1 MQKIFALITLIIFS
15 NSYSQDLN
23 QVIQN
28 DNYQF
33 FVNLNNV
40 ENDRLEIQLITPKI
54 NSDKI
59 QYKFPAMVP
68 GTYKV
73 YNFGRFVNDLKGF
86 DNSGLELP
94 VKKLD
99 VNTWEISSANNL
111 YQITYKI
118 DDTYGMTE
126 DNPPFEPVG
135 TSIQKDTVFVVNNHG
150 FFGYFNDYIN
160 NDYVLSFIKPVGFFG
175 STSLTAV
182 SRTDDEE
189 VFTAPDY
196 QYVVDNPI
204 MFNIPDTTTIKFD
217 EANILISVYSPGKG
231 ITSRDMEVKMKTLL
245 TAIRNFLGGKLPT
258 DKYSFIYYFSNT
270 EGSGSFG
277 ALEHNYSSLYYMPD
291 VPKEA
296 APYILNQ
303 LQSTNAHEFYHIVT
317 PLNLHSEEI
326 GNFDFN
332 DPKMSEH
339 LWLYEGV
346 TEYFADYIQLREGLK
361 ELKEYSKD
369 IEGKMNASD
378 SRYNDTLPFTEMS
391 KGALDK
397 YENQYQNVYVKGAL
411 IGLCLDIL
419 IREESQGTQGLQEV
433 LNKLLEKYG
442 KDRSFRD
449 EELFGEIVTI
459 TSPRVGEFLNRYVAG
474 PEKIPYGEILGK
486 IGLKVESTPY
496 EVISLSGELQMGLN
510 QKTYRLKINAVDN
523 PDNKFIKELGV
534 KKGDELVSINGT
546 ELSYF
551 NLKDA
556 LGSVKNKIKKGDDF
570 EIVVARID
578 ESGTEEKVTLKAKVS
593 ETRTAY
599 ENVVT
604 VLDNI
609 SEAQKKI
616 RDAWMGKL

>member
-1 MQKIFALITLIIFS
+1 MLKIFSLIILFIFN

-23 QVIQN
+23 KVTQN

-40 ENDRLEIQLITPKI
+40 ENDRLDIQLITPKI

-94 VKKLD
+94 VEKLD
-99 VNTWEISSANNL
+99 SNTWEISNANNL
-111 YQITYKI
+111 YQILYKI

-135 TSIQKDTVFVVNNHG
+135 TSIQKDTAFVINNHG

-160 NDYVLSFIKPVGFFG
+160 NDYILSFTKPTGFFG
-175 STSLTAV
+175 STSLTPL
-182 SRTDDEE
+182 SRTDDKE

-204 MFNIPDTTTIKFD
+204 MFSIPDTTTIKFD

-231 ITSRDMEVKMKTLL
+231 ITSRDMAEKMTTLL

-332 DPKMSEH
+332 DPKMSQH

-361 ELKEYSKD
+361 DLKEYSED
-369 IEGKMNASD
+369 IESKMNGSA

-397 YENQYQNVYVKGAL
+397 YENQYQNVYEKGAL

-419 IREESQGTQGLQEV
+419 IREESNGSQGLQEV

-442 KDRSFRD
+442 KDRSFKD
-449 EELFGEIVTI
+449 EELFSEIVALT
-459 TSPRVGEFLNRYVAG
+459 TTKVGEFLNRYVAG
-474 PEKIPYGEILGK
+474 PERIPYGEILSKVG
-486 IGLKVESTPY
+486 IKVESTPY
-496 EVISLSGELQMGLN
+496 EIVSLSGGVQMGFN
-510 QKTYRLKINAVDN
+510 QKTFRLKINKVEN
-523 PDNKFIKELGV
+523 PDNKFLKDLGIKA
-534 KKGDELVSINGT
+534 GDELVAINGT
-546 ELSYF
+546 QLNYL
-551 NLKDA
+551 NIKDA
-556 LGSVKNKIKKGDDF
+556 FGSVKNKIKKGDEF
-570 EIVVARID
+570 EVVVARFD
-578 ESGTEEKVTLKAKVS
+578 DTGNEKTETLKAKVT
-593 ETRTAY
+593 ETRIAY
-599 ENVVT
+599 ENAVT
-604 VLDNI
+604 ILDNLP
-609 SEAQKKI
+609 EAQKKL
-616 RDAWMGKL
+616 RSAWMGKL